1 MTNQFAPYIGFSGN
15 AKEALEFYQQILG
28 GEIDVTTFADGGVLP
43 AGEPLADKYM
53 HAEFRSDY
61 AVIFATDQL
70 TEVGAPP
77 LNPGDNISLALMLDD
92 VELGRKLFEAL
103 GEGGKI
109 DMPYETQSWG
119 GTFGAIIDRFGIPWM
134 VHATDG
140 AAHQ

>member
-1 MTNQFAPYIGFSGN
+1 
-15 AKEALEFYQQILG
+15 
-28 GEIDVTTFADGGVLP
+28 
-43 AGEPLADKYM
+43 
-53 HAEFRSDY
+53 
-61 AVIFATDQL
+61 
-70 TEVGAPP
+70 
-77 LNPGDNISLALMLDD
+77 MLDD